1 MTRRRTASGRQRP
14 TRPASR
20 RRGVILLVVFVIISG
35 AALIMTSL
43 SFLGRAEMRS
53 AALVG
58 RTSQAHA
65 LAWSGVQAVM
75 AELDRQRQDL
85 LDGRD
90 PQISDNW
97 SLYGTE
103 TERGMI
109 YLLPVGLD
117 DELIASESC
126 KLDINMADAASLS
139 RLGDMLTPELAA
151 AIVQARGARQGKRF
165 DSIADLLEVQGITP
179 EMLWGPLDKIQ
190 IQRAAADTSD
200 PEAQFERRLR
210 YLDRGVGGP
219 APRGLA
225 DVLTVYSIEP
235 VLQSTGRYRINLNAK
250 YDDGMHRRVARRFG
264 EELAET
270 VRRFRENEPDLVIDQ
285 KTWYSLLS
293 QAEMD
298 QGKPDEYIDGF
309 CLDDQRFAQGHVD
322 LNRAPLEVLSA
333 LPGMDADLATA
344 VVAARESLS
353 AGERAGVSWL
363 VNSGAMT
370 PEQWIAAAPRLTW
383 RTSAWRVR
391 VLGRVLTGE
400 GDTTEVA
407 SECVYEAV
415 IDLSSP
421 QPRVAYLRE
430 ITMLETVIALRNLVP
445 PAPVQDED
453 GAAADDE
460 NTENAGGISAPA
472 EPPSPFTSRRDASG
486 RLVDPA
492 SFDSPDDEGSV
503 SPPAPSPYDG
513 RDESGPPPVDG
524 GNKAPSAPRVKPIG
538 RWTGDR

>member
-1 MTRRRTASGRQRP
+1 MTLRHANSRQKHPSRAASQ
-14 TRPASR
+14 

-103 TERGMI
+103 TERGMV
-109 YLLPVGLD
+109 YLLPIGLD

-139 RLGDMLTPELAA
+139 RLGDMLMPELAA
-151 AIVQARGARQGKRF
+151 AVVEARDARAGKRF
-165 DSIADLLEVQGITP
+165 DSIADLLEVEGITP
-179 EMLWGPLDKIQ
+179 ERLWGPLDKVQ
-190 IQRAAADTSD
+190 IQRAATDASD

-250 YDDGMHRRVARRFG
+250 YDDSMHRRVARRYG

-285 KTWYSLLS
+285 KMWYSLLS
-293 QAEMD
+293 QADMD
-298 QGKPDEYIDGF
+298 EGKPDEYIDGF
-309 CLDDQRFAQGHVD
+309 CLDDQHFAQGHVD
-322 LNRAPLEVLSA
+322 LNRAPMEVLSA

-353 AGERAGVSWL
+353 ARERTGVSWL

-400 GDTTEVA
+400 GDRTDVA

-415 IDLSSP
+415 IDLSAP

-430 ITMLETVIALRNLVP
+430 VTMLETVIALRDLIP
-445 PAPVQDED
+445 PAPIKDED
-453 GAAADDE
+453 EATADDE
-460 NTENAGGISAPA
+460 NSVEANSDSASA
-472 EPPSPFTSRRDASG
+472 EPSSPFTSRRDASG

-492 SFDSPDDEGSV
+492 SFDNPDDGGSAAPTAPSSYDGRGEGN
-503 SPPAPSPYDG
+503 SPPAESSSQPPST
-513 RDESGPPPVDG
+513 
-524 GNKAPSAPRVKPIG
+524 PRVKPIG